1 MNRFLIAIGL
11 ILALMVSAC
20 SLPTIGSG
28 ANETATSEPAGES
41 ATVPSADEAITD
53 TAGTTD
59 DTTDAA
65 DDTATTDSVDPGAVA
80 DVEPAERNGIYNA
93 PPEMVIDPEQY
104 YYATIQTEQGDIR
117 VQLFTDRAPT
127 TVNNFVF
134 LAREGFYDNTTFHR
148 VIEDFMAQAGDPT
161 GTGTGGPGY
170 QFADEFDSYTEFDRG
185 GLLAMANSGPGT
197 NGSQFFI
204 TYEPTPWLNGLHTIF
219 GEVIEGQ
226 EVLESLSLRDPM
238 AASEPGDLIETI
250 TIEEAESSE
259 LPTPTP
265 APPTPTPL
273 PTPTP
278 FAASSLDVE
287 GDERPLADV
296 PGEEKAGYFNAAP
309 EMVIDAEQN
318 YTATITTSQGDLTV
332 QLFAAEAPVAVNNFV
347 VLANVGFYDN
357 TPVNQVDQQ
366 VMVIG
371 SPNNVPSGDAGYVF
385 TPELGLERELGEGAV
400 GYIPVQG
407 SFGESSSSQLIVSLI
422 PPPAGATQQFSF
434 FGQIVDGTDVLT
446 TLTGEDTIESITI
459 EQGE

>member
-20 SLPTIGSG
+20 SLPTIGGG
-28 ANETATSEPAGES
+28 ANEAATSEPAGES

-53 TAGTTD
+53 TA
-59 DTTDAA
+59 DTTDSTTAA
-65 DDTATTDSVDPGAVA
+65 AGAVA
-80 DVEPAERNGIYNA
+80 DVEPVERNGFYTA
-93 PPEMVIDPEQY
+93 PPEMVIDSAQY
-104 YYATIQTEQGDIR
+104 YYATLQTAQGDIR
-117 VQLFTDRAPT
+117 VQLFADRAPT

-170 QFADEFDSYTEFDRG
+170 QFEDEFDPYTEFDRG

-219 GEVIEGQ
+219 GEVIEGR
-226 EVLESLSLRDPM
+226 EVLDSLSLRDPM
-238 AASEPGDLIETI
+238 AASEPGDLIESI
-250 TIEEAESSE
+250 TIEEAASSE

-296 PGEEKAGYFNAAP
+296 AGEEKAGYFNAEP

-318 YTATITTSQGDLTV
+318 YTATITTSQGDLTL
-332 QLFAAEAPVAVNNFV
+332 QLFTAEAPVAVNNFV

-371 SPNNVPSGDAGYVF
+371 SPNNNPSGDAGYAF
-385 TPELGLERELGEGAV
+385 TPELGLARELGEGAV

-422 PPPAGATQQFSF
+422 PPPLGATEQFSF
-434 FGQIVDGTDVLT
+434 FGQIVDGTDVLA
-446 TLTGEDTIESITI
+446 TLTGEDTIESVTI